1 MGVGKMTAKPV
12 ILYVEDEPRSRRV
25 MQMITDDMELTNV
38 TIFEDSTDFLTRAA
52 ALEPKPDVIFLDIH
66 MKPYTGFEMLAML
79 QKTPAFEGVPVV
91 AMTASVM
98 NEEIQQLRETG
109 FDGCVAK
116 PIDFDSFPEVLNRI
130 MRGEKVWRIVG

>member
-1 MGVGKMTAKPV
+1 
-12 ILYVEDEPRSRRV
+12 
-25 MQMITDDMELTNV
+25 MQMITEDMELSNV
-38 TIFEDSTDFLTRAA
+38 TIFEDSTDFLTRAS
-52 ALEPKPDVIFLDIH
+52 ALEPKPNVIFLDIH
-66 MKPYTGFEMLAML
+66 MKPYTGFEMLAMI
-79 QKTPAFEGVPVV
+79 QQSRAFDGIPVV

-130 MRGEKVWRIVG
+130 MRGEKVWRIIG